1 MIKNNIFVNKEVILM
16 TSSKKDNFMDK
27 FTNYFN
33 NVYHHND
40 IQRIV
45 YNHINL
51 KELEEKIARKKK
63 ELDNPKK
70 KNWKRQDDNNIY
82 KKFLESKNV
91 FPNKKEK
98 NKNKWVSSSNENIK
112 NNYNNNKRSVLYK
125 KN

>member
-82 KKFLESKNV
+82 KKILESKNV
-91 FPNKKEK
+91 FPNKKK
-98 NKNKWVSSSNENIK
+98 KNKWVSTSNENIK
-112 NNYNNNKRSVLYK
+112 NNYNNTKRSVLYK

>member
-1 MIKNNIFVNKEVILM
+1 M

-112 NNYNNNKRSVLYK
+112 NNYNNNKRSI
-125 KN
+125 

>member
-33 NVYHHND
+33 NVYHNND

>member
-70 KNWKRQDDNNIY
+70 KNY
-82 KKFLESKNV
+82 KTQV
-91 FPNKKEK
+91 FTTAFP
-98 NKNKWVSSSNENIK
+98 SSM
-112 NNYNNNKRSVLYK
+112 VLLGHTLLLLSSIVILGRIQK
-125 KN
+125 

>member
-125 KN
+125 TN

>member
-40 IQRIV
+40 IQRMV

-82 KKFLESKNV
+82 KEFLESKNV
-91 FPNKKEK
+91 VPNKKEK